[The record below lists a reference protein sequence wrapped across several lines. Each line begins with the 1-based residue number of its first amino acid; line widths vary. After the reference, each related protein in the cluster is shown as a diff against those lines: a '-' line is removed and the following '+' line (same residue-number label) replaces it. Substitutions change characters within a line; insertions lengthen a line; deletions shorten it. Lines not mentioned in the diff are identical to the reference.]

1 MTTREVCLLIGREG
15 DVLWSDASNSPFR
28 LPDSRE
34 RWEAIW
40 QNRAEL
46 EEVAHSHP
54 EGPLGFS
61 AEDESTMSALLSAL
75 GRPLRF
81 SVVAPG
87 GMVARVDGRD
97 VLVAEE
103 PWWAEPL
110 RRASG
115 MRREPMALA

>member
-15 DVLWSDASNSPFR
+15 TVLWSDESDSPLL

-40 QNRAEL
+40 QLRAEL

-61 AEDESTMSALLSAL
+61 TEDESTMSALTSAL

-97 VLVAEE
+97 LLLAEE

-110 RRASG
+110 RRVSG

>member
-15 DVLWSDASNSPFR
+15 TVLWSDESDSPLL

-40 QNRAEL
+40 QLRAEL

-61 AEDESTMSALLSAL
+61 TEDESTMSALTSAL

-97 VLVAEE
+97 VLVVQE

-115 MRREPMALA
+115 MRHEPLALA

>member
-1 MTTREVCLLIGREG
+1 MVTREVCLLIGRGGE
-15 DVLWSDASNSPFR
+15 VLWSDESDSPFL
-28 LPDSRE
+28 LPDSRA

-40 QNRAEL
+40 NLRGEL

-61 AEDESTMSALLSAL
+61 AEDETTMAALTSAL

-87 GMVARVDGRD
+87 GVVARVDGRD
-97 VLVAEE
+97 LLLSEE
-103 PWWAEPL
+103 PGGAEPL
-110 RRASG
+110 RRVSG
-115 MRREPMALA
+115 MRREPIALA

>member
-1 MTTREVCLLIGREG
+1 MATREVCLLISH
-15 DVLWSDASNSPFR
+15 DNQVLWSDESDNAFL

-40 QNRAEL
+40 RCRAEL
-46 EEVAHSHP
+46 AEVAHSHP

-61 AEDESTMSALLSAL
+61 AEDESTMSALTSAL

-81 SVVAPG
+81 SVVAPE
-87 GMVARVDGRD
+87 GMVSRVAGRD
-97 VLVAEE
+97 VLVSEE

-110 RRASG
+110 RRVSG
-115 MRREPMALA
+115 MRHEPIALA

>member
-1 MTTREVCLLIGREG
+1 MRTREVCLLIGRDG
-15 DVLWSDASNSPFR
+15 DVLWSDESDNPFL

-40 QNRAEL
+40 QLRAEL
-46 EEVAHSHP
+46 AEVAHSHP

-61 AEDESTMSALLSAL
+61 AEDESTMSALTSAL

-97 VLVAEE
+97 VLLSEE